1 MPQRINDYEKFAVH
15 IKGMETPVVD
25 PMGVQ
30 GYGGLGYAVASGGN
44 DHSHSTEAQVTVVK
58 ARAVGWYIQRIC

>member
-30 GYGGLGYAVASGGN
+30 GYGGLGCSQWRKQSLTLN
-44 DHSHSTEAQVTVVK
+44 
-58 ARAVGWYIQRIC
+58 